1 MLQIYKK
8 YRFKHFF
15 LIVFLNILLK
25 TNVTDKIMFSEGKLY
40 KSTNMRTIVVGIT
53 HIYKL

>member
-1 MLQIYKK
+1 MLQKIYKIDSNK
-8 YRFKHFF
+8 F
-15 LIVFLNILLK
+15 LIVFFNILLT

-53 HIYKL
+53 HTYEL